1 MIERLIAGIRRFRT
15 EIYPR
20 HEHLYRSLAHGQSP
34 HTLMVTCSDS
44 RLDPHL
50 ITQSL
55 PGELFVLRNAGN
67 IVPPHGA
74 IDGSEEATI
83 EFALAKLDVRC
94 IVVCGHSNCGA
105 MAALVGQ
112 VDISDLKE
120 VQQWLRHAEP
130 VQKMLWHT
138 GLAGGELVKA
148 AVQANVLAQIEHL
161 RTHPTVQ
168 DRLADGALEIYGWV
182 FDIESGDVLGY
193 DPLNERYESLSSR
206 ADPELAQRIDLA
218 HTPRGSS
225 VPPESR

>member
-1 MIERLIAGIRRFRT
+1 VIERLLAGIRRFRT

-20 HEHLYRSLAHGQSP
+20 HEQLYQSLAHGQSP

-105 MAALVGQ
+105 MAAVVGQ
-112 VDISDLKE
+112 VDVSDLKE
-120 VQQWLRHAEP
+120 VRQWLRHAEP
-130 VQKMLWHT
+130 VQRELWHS
-138 GLAGGELVKA
+138 GLEGAALVRA
-148 AVQANVLAQIEHL
+148 AVHGNVLVQIEHL

-168 DRLADGALEIYGWV
+168 ERLARGDLEIYGWV
-182 FDIESGDVLGY
+182 FDIETGDVLGY
-193 DPLNERYESLSSR
+193 DPVNGRFSSLSDR
-206 ADPELAQRIDLA
+206 GDPDLAARIDLA
-218 HTPRGSS
+218 HTPRGSQ
-225 VPPESR
+225 PPPA